1 LKNER
6 RAGSPHRKVF
16 LALRPP
22 FGPLRRHAVSL
33 LIFRRMRRAGI
44 RGSAHWLR
52 HAFAGEVLK
61 SGVSFSTLQE
71 LLGHSHFSSTQIYT
85 KIDLCQLREVA
96 KNDAEDM

>member
-1 LKNER
+1 
-6 RAGSPHRKVF
+6 
-16 LALRPP
+16 
-22 FGPLRRHAVSL
+22 
-33 LIFRRMRRAGI
+33 MRRAGI

-71 LLGHSHFSSTQIYT
+71 LLGHSHYSSTQIYT
-85 KIDLCQLREVA
+85 KIDLAQLREVA